1 MDICENCGCDKSLT
15 NDKKCPICPEE
26 LPSALSD
33 KLAGLVELREHY
45 RIVDIGKGDFGI
57 YPKKY
62 NIRCATIHKGNS
74 ILVEILQVLT
84 SDRA

>member
-45 RIVDIGKGDFGI
+45 RIV
-57 YPKKY
+57 
-62 NIRCATIHKGNS
+62 
-74 ILVEILQVLT
+74 ILEKEILGYILKNII
-84 SDRA
+84 SDVRQSIKEIVF